1 METQIIESENE
12 LIKLGIQILL
22 ITANENERNALDRK
36 ITPYTPNV
44 TLSYIGRIF
53 KYHIGYFGN
62 YLVAHVHCKEQGTV
76 KPLAAMPTIDEAYQL
91 FKPKCAIMI
100 GVAYGVNKEDQ
111 KIGDIL
117 ISSIVRPYSSVR
129 QSTSLEGDSRVD
141 DRNPLFVPGNII
153 LNQFSEFPSYTKKF
167 QTHTGALLCGEELI
181 DNDAYRK
188 KLVDIQNT
196 YIKNMNGLPIVGGE
210 MEGVG
215 IASVFKNQDNNT
227 WIVIKAICDFADG
240 TKDIDKENNQRLAA
254 KNVVD
259 FCFHV
264 FKTELLKDH
273 IPHFEKTVK
282 NYNNKLCDVTINAF
296 YLFAARNNKS
306 FTLARL
312 ARETNIAEIELRHFE
327 SIKNI
332 DAPDFHKT
340 TYSKM
345 NKIRKKLD
353 IGYELMDDE
362 TEEAVKF
369 FFHNKGAKSLCPA
382 KDAKAVVFDF
392 DGTLTVKNNDVSM
405 WHMIWEHLGGQ
416 DGLDERKDLYNRYKD
431 DLDYNIWCEKTADY
445 FKEKSLDKNKM
456 LKIAEKIVL
465 IKDIETTL
473 KILSSNNIS
482 LYICSGS
489 LDFFIEHSLG
499 ELVKYF
505 KEISANKIYMKG
517 DIFDAIGGTK
527 YDYEGKSVYISDVV
541 AVKENIEPA
550 DILFIGNSDNDEKV
564 ISSGAKTLLI
574 NPAHTSSDKTKWK
587 YNLGS
592 INSLKEI
599 LPFVLPSKYS
609 LNKKFNNQCK

>member
-22 ITANENERNALDRK
+22 ITANENEKDALDRK

-44 TLSYIGRIF
+44 TLLYIGRIF

-100 GVAYGVNKEDQ
+100 GVAYGVNKNEQ

-117 ISSIVRPYSSVR
+117 ISSIVRSYSSVR
-129 QSTSLEGDSRVD
+129 QSTSLEGGSEIV
-141 DRNPLFVPGNII
+141 DRNSSFVPGSII
-153 LNQFSEFPSYTKKF
+153 LNLFSQFPLYTKKYR
-167 QTHTGALLCGEELI
+167 THIGALLCGEELI
-181 DNDAYRK
+181 DNDVYRK

-196 YIKNMNGLPIVGGE
+196 YIKNMNGPSIIGGE

-215 IASVFKNQDNNT
+215 LASVFKNQDNNT

-240 TKDIDKENNQRLAA
+240 AKDIDKESNQRLAA

-264 FKTELLKDH
+264 FKKELLKEH
-273 IPHFEKTVK
+273 IPHFEKINK

-306 FTLARL
+306 LTLARL
-312 ARETNIAEIELRHFE
+312 AKETKIPEKELRRFE

-345 NKIRKKLD
+345 DKIRKNLD
-353 IGYELMDDE
+353 IGYELMEDE
-362 TEEAVKF
+362 TEKAVKF
-369 FFHNKGAKSLCPA
+369 FFHNKGAIFLCPA

-392 DGTLTVKNNDVSM
+392 DGTLTVKKDDVST

-416 DGLDERKDLYNRYKD
+416 DGLNKRKDLYNRYKAD
-431 DLDYNIWCEKTADY
+431 DFSYKVWCDKTAAY
-445 FKEKSLDKNKM
+445 FKEKRLDKKTM
-456 LKIAEKIVL
+456 LNITEKIVL
-465 IKDIETTL
+465 AKDIEATL
-473 KILSSNNIS
+473 EILSSNNIP

-489 LDFFIEHSLG
+489 MDFFIENSLG
-499 ELVKYF
+499 KLKKYL
-505 KEISANKIYMKG
+505 SPPG
-517 DIFDAIGGTK
+517 TCGLGG
-527 YDYEGKSVYISDVV
+527 GQ
-541 AVKENIEPA
+541 
-550 DILFIGNSDNDEKV
+550 
-564 ISSGAKTLLI
+564 GA
-574 NPAHTSSDKTKWK
+574 
-587 YNLGS
+587 
-592 INSLKEI
+592 
-599 LPFVLPSKYS
+599 
-609 LNKKFNNQCK
+609 